1 MINCVKF
8 RFVSISKHCLQYE
21 NHLYFTIW
29 IYLKEY
35 IYLLLKAIICMR
47 MAIRKMLVR
56 KALLLKVRF
65 CDTCSLKQYKNHFF
79 LALLIEESY

>member
-1 MINCVKF
+1 
-8 RFVSISKHCLQYE
+8 
-21 NHLYFTIW
+21 
-29 IYLKEY
+29 
-35 IYLLLKAIICMR
+35 MR
-47 MAIRKMLVR
+47 MTIRKMLVR